1 MLNKKITRTF
11 VVIMLIYTDFCHLQE
26 FLNRLVRDHGSI
38 DLEWLREVEPDK
50 AK

>member
-1 MLNKKITRTF
+1 MQ
-11 VVIMLIYTDFCHLQE
+11 D

-38 DLEWLREVEPDK
+38 DLEWLRDVPPDK